1 MLYLIRPFQ
10 RRNGIIELGQV
21 TYSKDRVFTSNLAL
35 NLASRKDGV
44 IALGAEVSSDG
55 RIASTAE
62 VIAAHGIL
70 PTAALFPEAPLEA
83 PSWTSPSWGLRAVG

>member
-21 TYSKDRVFTSNLAL
+21 TYSKDRVFASDLAL
-35 NLASRKDGV
+35 NLVGRKDGV

-62 VIAAHGIL
+62 VIVAHGIL
-70 PTAALFPEAPLEA
+70 PTAAFFPEAPLEA
-83 PSWTSPSWGLRAVG
+83 PSWISPTWGLKAVG